1 MNEQELKE
9 IEKRIRSEIAMQG
22 YRAGLGK
29 LTYEQRKENGK
40 KGGLASVEKKRLKKA
55 VNKSI

>member
-1 MNEQELKE
+1 MTEKEL
-9 IEKRIRSEIAMQG
+9 EKKIRRDMALQG

-40 KGGLASVEKKRLKKA
+40 KGGKASAEKRWKKE
-55 VNKSI
+55 VNDQNC

>member
-1 MNEQELKE
+1 MTEKEL
-9 IEKRIRSEIAMQG
+9 EKKIRRDMALQG